1 MIAFGS
7 AWVRYVCRY
16 SFRSVGNSHWMIFSC
31 VFFAEEIILLEKKL
45 QVQNIYKPMQTGKR
59 ADYLETVIAIVSIV
73 VENKCKMCTVKP
85 HLNEPEHDFSC
96 ISFIQ
101 LRSFWWFY
109 VFYAVWSPLY
119 VVLNT
124 FTCIVHSWDDS
135 SYSRFALVALLARPF
150 VLSPR
155 NSSKGVEIIVVVSS
169 MLFSEW
175 ANSLCSRLD
184 AILYTNTHTREQ
196 FFYYKCMW
204 TARFCSYSWCC
215 FVHVFTLVPDD
226 QMN

>member
-1 MIAFGS
+1 
-7 AWVRYVCRY
+7 
-16 SFRSVGNSHWMIFSC
+16 
-31 VFFAEEIILLEKKL
+31 
-45 QVQNIYKPMQTGKR
+45 MQTGKR
-59 ADYLETVIAIVSIV
+59 SDYLETVIAIVSIV

-109 VFYAVWSPLY
+109 VFYAVWSPVY

-184 AILYTNTHTREQ
+184 AILYTNTHTHTWTILLLQ
-196 FFYYKCMW
+196 MHVNCTVFF
-204 TARFCSYSWCC
+204 SYSWCC